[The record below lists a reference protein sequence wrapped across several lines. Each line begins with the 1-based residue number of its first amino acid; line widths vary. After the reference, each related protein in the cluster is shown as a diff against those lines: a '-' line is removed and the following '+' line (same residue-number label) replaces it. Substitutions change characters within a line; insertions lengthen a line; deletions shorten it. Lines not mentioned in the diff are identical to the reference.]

1 MSLLSAIQL
10 RAHWFEALE
19 LHANPAYSPEANLE
33 DDYHIQLQFP
43 PAQKV
48 TGREHH
54 WQVQLGVRLS
64 PGKTE
69 RPHRYEG
76 RIDVTGIFETH
87 PDCSET
93 LAWELVRM
101 NGGSLL
107 MGAVREAIALFT
119 ARSRWGVLEL
129 PCFDARIFLEPAK
142 ESGAAEKEAP

>member
-1 MSLLSAIQL
+1 MNLLSAIQL

-19 LHANPAYSPEANLE
+19 LKANPDFSPEANQEE
-33 DDYHIQLQFP
+33 DYEIQVQFP

-54 WQVQLGVRLS
+54 WQARLGVLLS

-69 RPHRYEG
+69 QPYRYEG
-76 RIDVTGIFETH
+76 RIEVTGVFETH

-93 LAWELVRM
+93 LEWEMVRM

-107 MGAVREAIALFT
+107 MGAVREVIAQFT

-129 PCFDARIFLEPAK
+129 PCFDARIFLEQAK
-142 ESGAAEKEAP
+142 ETGAVESETQ